1 MAVILNNG
9 VPARITVSDFKSS
22 YLASFPA
29 FTDPK
34 KDPIIEDAIN
44 AVYDIFYGVNTLWS
58 MAEVSEWY
66 DKAVRCYKLLTAW
79 YIADMYPRF
88 ALGIQG
94 TGGMPILEKK
104 LGDLTIRYAD
114 PSRFGSTDAVLEALR
129 SNPFGSKAYLM
140 IKGAPK
146 RWLLAV
152 SPLVG

>member
-22 YLASFPA
+22 YLAAFPV
-29 FTDPK
+29 FTDPG
-34 KDPIIEDAIN
+34 KDPIIEDAIS
-44 AVYDIFYGVNTLWS
+44 AVYDIFTGVNTLWS
-58 MAEVSEWY
+58 MARIEEWY

-79 YIADMYPRF
+79 YIADMYPRY
-88 ALGIQG
+88 ALGVQS

-114 PSRFGSTDAVLEALR
+114 SSKLGSTDAVLEALK
-129 SNPFGSKAYLM
+129 SNPFGSKAYVM

>member
-9 VPARITVSDFKSS
+9 VPARITVQDFKSS

-34 KDPIIEDAIN
+34 RDPIIEDAIS
-44 AVYDIFYGVNTLWS
+44 AVYDIFSGVNTLWS
-58 MAEVSEWY
+58 MADIGEWY
-66 DKAVRCYKLLTAW
+66 DKAVRCYKLLAAW

-104 LGDLTIRYAD
+104 IGDLTIRYAD
-114 PSRFGSTDAVLEALR
+114 MTRLGSTDSVLESLK
-129 SNPFGSKAYLM
+129 SNPFGSKAYVM

-146 RWLLAV
+146 RWLLSV
-152 SPLVG
+152 TPIVG